1 MLFDYQKSVQEAGH
15 LEAYN
20 YWVLMKGDEQE
31 SDKWIE
37 SNQVKWDEFIKWFGK
52 NKLQINL
59 QIKITLMIDMSL
71 VTNGK
76 IDQEMMIII
85 IINEK
90 KHTTIDVMTNLL
102 LKIKKDMIRQKR
114 RDERI
119 INTPAKIVN
128 SVQSDRAELA
138 KIDEM
143 INKLEMKIQVL
154 TELRNEL
161 VRK

>member
-1 MLFDYQKSVQEAGH
+1 
-15 LEAYN
+15 
-20 YWVLMKGDEQE
+20 
-31 SDKWIE
+31 
-37 SNQVKWDEFIKWFGK
+37 
-52 NKLQINL
+52 
-59 QIKITLMIDMSL
+59 
-71 VTNGK
+71 
-76 IDQEMMIII
+76 
-85 IINEK
+85 
-90 KHTTIDVMTNLL
+90 
-102 LKIKKDMIRQKR
+102 MIRQKR